1 LKSNPSDSPDAP
13 APLPAELADAL
24 AHARPRLGRLG
35 TTMLFFPT
43 VASTNDIALRL
54 AAAGGSEGAVVIGD
68 QQRAG
73 RGRLGRSWFSPSGS
87 GLYVSVVLHPGAT
100 EGERARAM
108 ALLTLAVGVAVAEG
122 IETATGLSAQLK
134 WPNDVYVDRRKL
146 GGVLAESVHAGT
158 ANPPVVVGIGINV
171 GAAAYPPELQHRA
184 TSLETALGRPVE
196 RAPVL
201 AETLACLAGRYDDI
215 LRGRFDAILDAWR
228 ARAPGSVGAPVTWT
242 TGTSTRSGMTAGI
255 DGHGALLVHDG
266 ARIERIVAGE
276 VTWL

>member
-1 LKSNPSDSPDAP
+1 M
-13 APLPAELADAL
+13 PLPVDLANAF
-24 AHARPRLGRLG
+24 ARARPRLGRLG
-35 TTMLFFPT
+35 TPVLFFPT
-43 VASTNDIALRL
+43 VGSTNDIALGM
-54 AAAGGSEGAVVIGD
+54 ATAGEGEGTVVIAD
-68 QQRAG
+68 EQRAG
-73 RGRLGRSWFSPSGS
+73 RGRLGRTWFSPPGS

-100 EGERARAM
+100 QGDRTRAL
-108 ALLTLAVGVAVAEG
+108 ALLTLAVGVAAAEG
-122 IETATGLSAQLK
+122 IEAATGLVTELK
-134 WPNDVYVDRRKL
+134 WPNDVYVGRRKL
-146 GGVLAESVHAGT
+146 GGVLAESVHAGA

-201 AETLACLAGRYDDI
+201 AETLSCLAGRYDDI

-228 ARAPGSVGAPVTWT
+228 ARAPGSVGAPVAWT

-266 ARIERIVAGE
+266 AETERIVAGE